1 VIKIK
6 IFVDSGKLDEIKKA
20 KEYGILDGVTT
31 NPSLIKASVEEEKNL
46 NIDIKSYINKILTVA
61 KGVPVSLEVIGNT
74 YEDMLEQGKLLYK
87 MFNPVA
93 GNVYV
98 KIPVNPCFKKDSNNN
113 FDGIKAIRV
122 LSDISIPVNC
132 TLIFTPE
139 QALLAAKAGAK
150 FVSPFVGRIDDYIR
164 LRNNIEAPKYSYYP
178 SKGLEKE
185 GIVLEDNGIVSGVE
199 LVAQIRKVFDNYKI
213 KDTKLLAASIRNPRQ
228 VREVA
233 LAGADIATIPL
244 LVIDK
249 LLIHYKTQEGMRRF
263 TEDVVPEYEKLF
275 DI

>member
-6 IFVDSGKLDEIKKA
+6 IFIDSGKLDEIKKA

-31 NPSLIKASVEEEKNL
+31 NPSLIKASVVEEKSMDIN
-46 NIDIKSYINKILTVA
+46 IKSYINKILTVA
-61 KGVPVSLEVIGNT
+61 RGVPVSLEVIGNT

-87 MFNPVA
+87 MFNSVA

-98 KIPVNPCFKKDSNNN
+98 KIPVNPCFKKNSSNN
-113 FDGIKAIRV
+113 FDGIKAIKE
-122 LSDISIPVNC
+122 LSNIGIPVNC

-139 QALLAAKAGAK
+139 QALLAAKAGAR

-164 LRNNIEAPKYSYYP
+164 LKNNIGASKYSYYP

-199 LVAQIRKVFDNYKI
+199 LVAQIRKVFNNYKI
-213 KDTKLLAASIRNPRQ
+213 SDTKILAASIRNPRQ

-233 LAGADIATIPL
+233 LAGADIATLPL
-244 LVIDK
+244 SVMDK
-249 LLIHYKTQEGMRRF
+249 LLVHYKTQEGMKKF
-263 TEDVVPEYEKLF
+263 TEDIVLEYEKLF
-275 DI
+275 SI

>member
-1 VIKIK
+1 MIKIK
-6 IFVDSGKLDEIKKA
+6 IFIDSGKLDEIKKA

-31 NPSLIKASVEEEKNL
+31 NPSLIKASVEEEKSMD
-46 NIDIKSYINKILTVA
+46 IDIKSYINKILTLA
-61 KGVPVSLEVIGNT
+61 RGVPVSLEVIGNT

-98 KIPVNPCFKKDSNNN
+98 KIPVNPCFEKNSSNN
-113 FDGIKAIRV
+113 FDGMKVIKA
-122 LSDISIPVNC
+122 LSGIGIPVNC

-139 QALLAAKAGAK
+139 QALLAAKAGAR

-164 LRNNIEAPKYSYYP
+164 LKNNIKASKYSYYP

-185 GIVLEDNGIVSGVE
+185 GIVLEDNGIVSGVD
-199 LVAQIRKVFDNYKI
+199 LVTQIRKVFNNYKI
-213 KDTKLLAASIRNPRQ
+213 LDTKILAASIRNPRQ

-233 LAGADIATIPL
+233 LAGADIATLPL
-244 LVIDK
+244 SVMDK
-249 LLIHYKTQEGMRRF
+249 LLVHYKTQEGMKKF
-263 TEDVVPEYEKLF
+263 TEDIVPEYEKLF
-275 DI
+275 SI